1 MVSVVSSVACGLV
14 LCVACGFCVVCGM
27 RSCVV
32 CGMQTCAWHADLCC
46 AWHADLCGIQ
56 SCVVCGMR
64 SCVVCGMRS
73 CVVCG
78 MRSCVWHAV
87 LCCVWHAFCLFAE
100 PQARPRL
107 PASSPEANGSDCG
120 PPSVP
125 ASEDYLPLAI
135 VWGEAARK
143 QEDSRLRS
151 QQSDCTCG
159 SRLPGGEHELSMRE
173 EFVTRSAKI
182 KRRKRLYRCKRG
194 CCAGG
199 EVSSQCTPLKS
210 PGG

>member
-1 MVSVVSSVACGLV
+1 MRCLWV
-14 LCVACGFCVVCGM
+14 LC
-27 RSCVV
+27 
-32 CGMQTCAWHADLCC
+32 CAWHAVLCSVWHADLCC
-46 AWHADLCGIQ
+46 AWHAVLCSVWHADLCCAWH
-56 SCVVCGMR
+56 SVLC
-64 SCVVCGMRS
+64 
-73 CVVCG
+73 
-78 MRSCVWHAV
+78 CVWHAV

-100 PQARPRL
+100 PQAWPGL
-107 PASSPEANGSDCG
+107 PASSPKANGSDCG

-143 QEDSRLRS
+143 QEDSRLSS

-173 EFVTRSAKI
+173 EFVPRSAKI
-182 KRRKRLYRCKRG
+182 KRRKRIYRCKPG
-194 CCAGG
+194 CCACG
-199 EVSSQCTPLKS
+199 EASSQCTPLKS